1 MDLGSWKF
9 FSIFLVVFALYHF
22 CHAETAGLDYNFVE
36 ESIFAPEISYFDY
49 IIVGGGTAGCPLAAT
64 LSETVNVLVL
74 ERGGSPYD
82 DPNKSDKA
90 NILVNLLDILP
101 NSYTE
106 MFITE
111 DGVINHRARVLGGGS
126 VINGGFYSHAEP
138 EFLNKSGFDDLA
150 LVNDSYRWVEKKLVF
165 KPEMLQWQ
173 TAFKD
178 GLLEAKV
185 LPFNGYTFDHINGTK
200 ISGTIFDEDGHRHS
214 AADLLEYAKPDNI
227 KHKALLTLGSKGEV
241 ILAAGTIG
249 SPQLLM
255 LSGIGPA
262 HQLGSLG
269 IKMIMDQPMVGQEI
283 TDNPSN
289 CLLVFSPA
297 PVEVSSVSAVGI
309 TKTNNFIE
317 SISGVNLLPS
327 WSQWIS
333 DNLLPIINQTGAK
346 VNDAPNRTTLRV
358 PGGLIL
364 SKVRF
369 PMSKGHLELR
379 STNPKDTPKV
389 RFNYFKD
396 PKDIK
401 TCVQGMETLMKT
413 VDSKAFSKFRY
424 EAITA
429 KENLKIMTY
438 LPVNLRPK
446 HNNTATSLEQYCIDT
461 VVTEWHYHGGCEFGK
476 VVDKNYRVRGVDSL
490 RVLDASTFKSAPGTN
505 PQATLMMLGSFVQE
519 ATSAPRVSYYDYI
532 IIGGGT
538 AGCPLAATLSTSA
551 KVLVLE
557 RGGSPY
563 TNPGKSDEENF
574 FPNLLDRSPNS
585 YSQQF
590 TSEDGVYNNRARVLG
605 GGSVINAGFYSHAES
620 DFLKQAGLNAG
631 LVNVSYQWVEKK
643 VAFEPPMLQ
652 WQSAL
657 KNGLIQAGVLPDNG
671 FTFDHLYGTK
681 VGGIIF
687 DKNGHRHTAAD
698 LLEYANPLR
707 IKGMAD
713 NPLNVLFIPSPSPV
727 EVSLVQ
733 MVGVTRSDSYI
744 EACSGVSF
752 TPSWTRRVAKEL
764 ASILNQ
770 ESTMGLFQ
778 EAIARPQTSLN
789 TKIRGGIIFEKLKNP
804 ISTGH
809 LELRN
814 TNPHDNP
821 KVTFNYF
828 RSPEDLRTC
837 VRGMETVLNAINSEA
852 FSDFRYKLLSTTG
865 LLDLVSRL
873 PLNRRPRHLNT
884 AFSLEQF
891 CLDTVMTI
899 WHYHGGCLV
908 GKVVDKDLKVIGVDA
923 LRVID
928 GSTFTR
934 SPGTN
939 PQATV
944 MMLGRYMGLTIQQ
957 ERYFQETN

>member
-1 MDLGSWKF
+1 MGNLKYSW
-9 FSIFLVVFALYHF
+9 
-22 CHAETAGLDYNFVE
+22 
-36 ESIFAPEISYFDY
+36 
-49 IIVGGGTAGCPLAAT
+49 
-64 LSETVNVLVL
+64 
-74 ERGGSPYD
+74 
-82 DPNKSDKA
+82 
-90 NILVNLLDILP
+90 
-101 NSYTE
+101 
-106 MFITE
+106 MF
-111 DGVINHRARVLGGGS
+111 
-126 VINGGFYSHAEP
+126 
-138 EFLNKSGFDDLA
+138 LA
-150 LVNDSYRWVEKKLVF
+150 LLFVVAHFDFHGFCYAEK
-165 KPEMLQWQ
+165 
-173 TAFKD
+173 
-178 GLLEAKV
+178 
-185 LPFNGYTFDHINGTK
+185 
-200 ISGTIFDEDGHRHS
+200 
-214 AADLLEYAKPDNI
+214 
-227 KHKALLTLGSKGEV
+227 
-241 ILAAGTIG
+241 
-249 SPQLLM
+249 
-255 LSGIGPA
+255 
-262 HQLGSLG
+262 
-269 IKMIMDQPMVGQEI
+269 
-283 TDNPSN
+283 
-289 CLLVFSPA
+289 A
-297 PVEVSSVSAVGI
+297 P
-309 TKTNNFIE
+309 
-317 SISGVNLLPS
+317 
-327 WSQWIS
+327 
-333 DNLLPIINQTGAK
+333 
-346 VNDAPNRTTLRV
+346 
-358 PGGLIL
+358 
-364 SKVRF
+364 
-369 PMSKGHLELR
+369 
-379 STNPKDTPKV
+379 
-389 RFNYFKD
+389 Y
-396 PKDIK
+396 
-401 TCVQGMETLMKT
+401 
-413 VDSKAFSKFRY
+413 Y
-424 EAITA
+424 
-429 KENLKIMTY
+429 
-438 LPVNLRPK
+438 
-446 HNNTATSLEQYCIDT
+446 
-461 VVTEWHYHGGCEFGK
+461 
-476 VVDKNYRVRGVDSL
+476 
-490 RVLDASTFKSAPGTN
+490 
-505 PQATLMMLGSFVQE
+505 SFVQE

-538 AGCPLAATLSTSA
+538 AGCPLAATLSMSA

-590 TSEDGVYNNRARVLG
+590 TSEDGVYNNRACVLG
-605 GGSVINAGFYSHAES
+605 GGSVINAGFYSHADS
-620 DFLKQAGLNAG
+620 DFLKQSGLNEG

-657 KNGLIQAGVLPDNG
+657 KNGLLEAGVLPDNG
-671 FTFDHLYGTK
+671 FTYDHLYGTK

-687 DKNGHRHTAAD
+687 DRDGHRHTAAD

-707 IKGMAD
+707 IKVYLYATVQKIVFSTKVFSRPRAQGVIYEDASGVRHWAFLTKDSKSEVILSAGALGSPQVLMLSGIGPARQLEALGIKVVMNQPMVGQGMAD

-770 ESTMGLFQ
+770 TEESTMGLFQ
-778 EAIARPQTSLN
+778 EAIARPETLLN

-837 VRGMETVLNAINSEA
+837 VRGMETVLNAINSES
-852 FSDFRYKLLSTTG
+852 FSDFRYKLLSTAG

-884 AFSLEQF
+884 ALSLEQF

-908 GKVVDKDLKVIGVDA
+908 GNVVDKDLKVIGVDA

-944 MMLGRYMGLTIQQ
+944 MMLGR
-957 ERYFQETN
+957 